1 MKVSFV
7 SLGCDKNLCDTEHM
21 MSLLSKDGH
30 EFVPE
35 PEEAEICVINTCCFI
50 ADALEESI
58 NTIIEIGK
66 LKETGSLKVLVI
78 AGCLGQRF
86 TDEVLSDLPEVD
98 GIVGTNSYDEV
109 VSVIHHAMEGKKDIV
124 KKDFLSLPKN
134 NGRILSSVVP
144 YSYLKIAEGCNKHC
158 TYCVIPSI
166 RGNYRSI
173 PMEEIV
179 SEAKNLALNGIKEIN
194 LVAQEVTV
202 YGTDLYGKK
211 SLPLL
216 LEKLSEIEGIEWIRL
231 LYCYPE
237 EIDEDL
243 ILCMKNNPKV
253 CHYIDMPIQHCN
265 DEILGRMGRKTSKAD
280 IVEKIQLL
288 REHIPDIAIR
298 STLICGFP
306 GETEENHKE
315 LLDFVSEMKF
325 DRLGAFSYS
334 REEGTPAATFENQ
347 VEDET
352 KEAWK
357 NEVMALQQ
365 KVSLSK
371 NKSFVGK
378 VIPCFVEG
386 KLEEGAYVC
395 RTYRDAP
402 DVDGYIFVESNKEFM
417 SGDIISVKVTGYQ
430 EYDLIGDYYEFT
442 E

>member
-1 MKVSFV
+1 
-7 SLGCDKNLCDTEHM
+7 
-21 MSLLSKDGH
+21 
-30 EFVPE
+30 
-35 PEEAEICVINTCCFI
+35 
-50 ADALEESI
+50 
-58 NTIIEIGK
+58 
-66 LKETGSLKVLVI
+66 
-78 AGCLGQRF
+78 
-86 TDEVLSDLPEVD
+86 
-98 GIVGTNSYDEV
+98 
-109 VSVIHHAMEGKKDIV
+109 
-124 KKDFLSLPKN
+124 
-134 NGRILSSVVP
+134 VVP
-144 YSYLKIAEGCNKHC
+144 YSYLKIAEGCNKRC

-179 SEAKNLALNGIKEIN
+179 SEAKDLALNGIKEIN

-265 DEILGRMGRKTSKAD
+265 DGILGRMGRKTSKAD
-280 IVEKIQLL
+280 IVEKIKLL

-386 KLEEGAYVC
+386 RLEEGAYVC